1 MATGLIAARG
11 SRGPA
16 ARRRTDALIAYVL
29 AVTALVGL
37 VQQESW
43 PFTQWSLVSG
53 TPGRAPDLVR
63 ERALEALY
71 GWINPVDGGPG
82 GSGWPFDT
90 DLTAGVIAEALAAVD
105 GVDRVEEVVLF
116 EADLR
121 NRVRVGGGKELVRLS
136 QDSLFLS
143 FQHRVVV
150 R

>member
-1 MATGLIAARG
+1 M
-11 SRGPA
+11 
-16 ARRRTDALIAYVL
+16 
-29 AVTALVGL
+29 
-37 VQQESW
+37 
-43 PFTQWSLVSG
+43 
-53 TPGRAPDLVR
+53 R

-71 GWINPVDGGPG
+71 GWINPIGGGPA

-90 DLTAGVIAEALAAVD
+90 DLTAGVIAEVLAAVD

-116 EADLR
+116 EADVR